1 MGTVDKG
8 RAWLAEMV
16 HIEAKVVLCVALLAC
31 LSSAQ
36 LFGPPNP
43 RTVGRPRQAT
53 TRNSFDASDVT
64 NDVLEQLGPEIAR
77 LVASLLGGGRPS
89 NSPPAGS
96 FRPGAGASSSGSGS
110 LRPANAKYPP
120 AKYQYEY
127 KVADDLTQT
136 YINQQES
143 RDGLEVEGSYSYV
156 DPQGAIV
163 TVNYRA
169 GVDGY
174 SETRERAPG
183 AADIRP
189 AAPRPAGSSGSGL
202 DIDSLIASVLAAL
215 QPQIEIAVQNAAMIY
230 LFDAIIFK

>member
-89 NSPPAGS
+89 NSPPAGPS
-96 FRPGAGASSSGSGS
+96 
-110 LRPANAKYPP
+110 
-120 AKYQYEY
+120 
-127 KVADDLTQT
+127 DL
-136 YINQQES
+136 
-143 RDGLEVEGSYSYV
+143 GLE
-156 DPQGAIV
+156 PRAQGQ
-163 TVNYRA
+163 
-169 GVDGY
+169 G
-174 SETRERAPG
+174 P
-183 AADIRP
+183 
-189 AAPRPAGSSGSGL
+189 
-202 DIDSLIASVLAAL
+202 
-215 QPQIEIAVQNAAMIY
+215 
-230 LFDAIIFK
+230 